1 MLEVAVIVPVPLK
14 LFRCALTEPDPFS
27 AIVIDVTLVVI
38 EHATGVAVA
47 DGDGDGLTVAEGT
60 GVALGYGL
68 GVALADGSG
77 VGVAL
82 ADGSG
87 VGVADADG
95 DGDGLAPAS
104 GVGVGSEIT
113 LPPKPFRITA
123 GREPSSNIS
132 ESMVTSP
139 EPVI

>member
-1 MLEVAVIVPVPLK
+1 MVPLPLK
-14 LFRCALTEPDPFS
+14 LFRCALTEPEPFS
-27 AIVIDVTLVVI
+27 AIVIEVTLVVI

-47 DGDGDGLTVAEGT
+47 PGDGDGFTVAEGT
-60 GVALGYGL
+60 GVALGTGL

-87 VGVADADG
+87 VGVADG
-95 DGDGLAPAS
+95 EGEGDGLAEAS

-132 ESMVTSP
+132 ESIVMSP